1 MILPLSTVCV
11 SIDISLNDLPL
22 RHTYEVARWGLTP
35 DLREPWGGIRYYH
48 CRPPIYQLV
57 P

>member
-48 CRPPIYQLV
+48 CRPSIYQLV